1 MSLTQ
6 RLRGAIIADA
16 YAPYIKKGSR
26 TLDVGCGNGVV
37 SKVLADRFGL
47 DLVGTDVTD
56 YRAEQIPFVPMTP
69 ERLPFAD
76 ESFEFVLLN
85 DVLHHVTDQE
95 ALLAETR
102 RVGRTVLAFEMEPGA
117 GAALFDRI
125 ANFFHHKHMPTPLTF
140 RTADGWRQHFAER
153 GIAATAVPLGRP
165 RWWYPF
171 RHVLIVTHTDHGR
184 TRAADQSA
192 DGQLHPR

>member
-1 MSLTQ
+1 MSYSQ
-6 RLRGAIIADA
+6 AVRARLIADA
-16 YAPYIKKGSR
+16 YAPYIRKGGR

-37 SKVLADRFGL
+37 SKALADRFGL
-47 DLVGTDVTD
+47 DLVGTDVAD
-56 YRAEQIPFVPMTP
+56 YRRERIPFVAMSGT
-69 ERLPFAD
+69 RLPFAD

-85 DVLHHVTDQE
+85 DVLHHVIDQE
-95 ALLAETR
+95 TLLAEAR
-102 RVGRTVLAFEMEPGA
+102 RVGRTVLAFEMEPGF
-117 GAALFDRI
+117 GAALFDRT
-125 ANFFHHKHMPTPLTF
+125 ANFFHHRGMPTPLTF
-140 RTADGWRQHFAER
+140 RTAEGWRQHFAER

-192 DGQLHPR
+192 DGKLHPR

>member
-1 MSLTQ
+1 MSLSQ
-6 RLRGAIIADA
+6 RLRAALIAEA
-16 YAPYIKKGSR
+16 YAPYIRKGSR

-47 DLVGTDVTD
+47 DLVGTDVVD
-56 YRAEQIPFVPMTP
+56 YRKEPIAFAPMKGTT
-69 ERLPFAD
+69 LPFAD

-85 DVLHHVTDQE
+85 DVLHHVDDQDR
-95 ALLAETR
+95 LLAEAR
-102 RVGRTVLAFEMEPGA
+102 RVGRTVLAFELEPGV
-117 GAALFDRI
+117 GASLFDRT
-125 ANFFHHKHMPTPLTF
+125 ANFFHHRGMPTPLAF
-140 RTADGWRQHFAER
+140 RTAEGWRQHFAER

-171 RHVLIVTHTDHGR
+171 RHVLIVTHADHGR
-184 TRAADQSA
+184 SRAVDQST